1 MALDIQ
7 VQVLQG
13 DVRARKDIPE
23 QRFARLRRRQQ
34 VLVVRR
40 HRTLN
45 QFLLEHSP
53 RIALAQSQLATN
65 EVEMSD

>member
-1 MALDIQ
+1 MALDIK
-7 VQVLQG
+7 VQVLEG

-45 QFLLEHSP
+45 
-53 RIALAQSQLATN
+53 
-65 EVEMSD
+65 